1 MPPVLS
7 ALFAFVVTGF
17 QSRPALPLKILAL
30 QHQGAVYT
38 PPVRTSS
45 THEATPIPGITGT
58 SCQEMHRGCSMLN
71 RVGKNIKGTK

>member
-1 MPPVLS
+1 M
-7 ALFAFVVTGF
+7 
-17 QSRPALPLKILAL
+17 LAL

-38 PPVRTSS
+38 HPVRTSS